1 MVMSGAAPPE
11 GKMELSAARPGVILL
26 VLAASGMVYA
36 LLQGL
41 VIPVLPLF
49 GTVFRI
55 SGADAAWILTAY
67 LLSAAVTT
75 AIGGRLGDRFGK
87 RRVLAG
93 LLTVAGAGCALSG
106 SAPVTAAGVMIA
118 GRVLQGAAAAVF
130 PLAFAIIG
138 EQLPARRIPGGNA
151 VVSAIYGIGGGL
163 GIILAGP
170 ITQHLSWRW
179 LFWIPLLLAAV
190 CLAGALAL
198 LPQSPAR
205 TRQQISWT
213 AGVLLSAGLVA
224 LLAAISQGHVWGWGS
239 AKVAGLLAGAAV
251 LFAAWVITEVR
262 ATGPLVDMRMMRL
275 RGVWTTNAAAALL
288 GFGVFGLFVLVPA
301 MTELP
306 RIGGFGF
313 GASITGAG
321 LYLLPAVAAMP
332 AFAVAAGAAH
342 RLVGSKPPMAAGSL
356 ISMAGFA
363 FLAASHTS
371 SWQIYL
377 GSGITGAGI
386 GLSFA
391 AMANLIVTAVRP
403 EQTGV
408 ATGMNIL
415 ARTIGG
421 SLGGQIAAS
430 VLAANTGP
438 HGLPAE
444 HGFTASFTIG
454 AMGLAVSF
462 LTSLAIPGKT
472 TPHGS
477 DSKPG
482 THSFTRQ
489 AAAHDQGP

>member
-1 MVMSGAAPPE
+1 MRDAAPPDR
-11 GKMELSAARPGVILL
+11 KAALCARRPGVILL

-41 VIPVLPLF
+41 VVPVLPLF

-67 LLSAAVTT
+67 LLAAAVTT
-75 AIGGRLGDRFGK
+75 AIGGRLGDMFGK
-87 RRVLAG
+87 RRVLAVV
-93 LLTVAGAGCALSG
+93 LTVAGAGCALSG
-106 SAPVTAAGVMIA
+106 SAPASGAGVMIA
-118 GRVLQGAAAAVF
+118 GRVLQGAAAAAF
-130 PLAFAIIG
+130 PLAFAIIR
-138 EQLPARRIPGGNA
+138 EQLPARRASGGNA

-190 CLAGALAL
+190 CLAGVLAL
-198 LPQSPAR
+198 LPESPAR
-205 TRQQISWT
+205 TREQISWT

-224 LLAAISQGHVWGWGS
+224 LLVAISQGHAWGWGS
-239 AKVAGLLAGAAV
+239 ARVAGLLAVAAV
-251 LFAAWVITEVR
+251 LLAAWAITEVR
-262 ATGPLVDMRMMRL
+262 ATGPLVDMRMMQL
-275 RGVWTTNAAAALL
+275 RGVWTTNAAAVLL
-288 GFGVFGLFVLVPA
+288 GFGVFGLFVLIPA

-332 AFAVAAGAAH
+332 AFAIAAGAAH

-363 FLAASHTS
+363 FLAACHTA

-421 SLGGQIAAS
+421 SLGGEVAAS
-430 VLAANTGP
+430 VLASNTGP
-438 HGLPAE
+438 NGLPAE
-444 HGFTASFTIG
+444 HGFTVSFVIG
-454 AMGLAVSF
+454 AIGLAASF
-462 LTSLAIPGKT
+462 LTSLAIPGKA
-472 TPHGS
+472 TPRGS
-477 DSKPG
+477 ESETPEQSYSG
-482 THSFTRQ
+482 Q
-489 AAAHDQGP
+489 AATRGKGR